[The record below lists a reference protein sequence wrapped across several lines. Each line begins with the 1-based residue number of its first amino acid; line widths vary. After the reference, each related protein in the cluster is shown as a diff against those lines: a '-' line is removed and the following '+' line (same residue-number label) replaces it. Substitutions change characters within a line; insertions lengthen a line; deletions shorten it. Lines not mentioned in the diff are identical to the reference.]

1 MMFKIDTKEKIEI
14 ICPQFTNLEL
24 NMAEDL
30 CKISLNAAQ
39 SGKSV
44 IIDFSNIESIENTV
58 VYELEKN
65 YQTLYEKEVSSAY
78 CCMKKNLIPHFYS
91 IQNIVP
97 TLEEAIDIVSM
108 EGLERELFADE

>member
-1 MMFKIDTKEKIEI
+1 MMFKIDTKEKITI
-14 ICPQFTNLEL
+14 ISPQFAHLEL
-24 NMAEDL
+24 NMAADL

-39 SGKSV
+39 NGKSV

-58 VYELEKN
+58 VSELEKTV
-65 YQTLYEKEVSSAY
+65 QTLYENEVSSAY
-78 CCMKKNLIPHFYS
+78 CCMKKNLISLFHT

-97 TLEEAIDIVSM
+97 TLDEAIDIVSM